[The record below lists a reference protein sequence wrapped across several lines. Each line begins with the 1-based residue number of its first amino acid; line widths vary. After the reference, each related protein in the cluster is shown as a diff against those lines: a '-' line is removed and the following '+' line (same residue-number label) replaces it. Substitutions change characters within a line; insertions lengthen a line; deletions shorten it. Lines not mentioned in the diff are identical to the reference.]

1 MRKMPLLGRRLFTM
15 TSVGCVSTTCERK
28 EDPPAA
34 IPQSQEEMLV
44 EGARRSS
51 MDELADW
58 TSQADKVV
66 TF

>member
-1 MRKMPLLGRRLFTM
+1 M
-15 TSVGCVSTTCERK
+15 TSVGCVSTTCGRK

-34 IPQSQEEMLV
+34 IPQSQQEMLV